1 MSDRPARILPTA
13 RVLVATGVLAGI
25 VALTLAPRTIAWPA
39 RTLLLDALAHLPAR
53 WTEVLLGGGPDLALN
68 IAFYVPLGM
77 ALAMLLPLR
86 WSPASVLVGAAVS
99 LGVETAQ
106 SVIPGRVP
114 DAGDVL
120 ANTAGALVGTILVVV
135 GRLLVRR

>member
-1 MSDRPARILPTA
+1 MSDHPAPSLTTA
-13 RVLVATGVLAGI
+13 RVLVAAAVLAT
-25 VALTLAPRTIAWPA
+25 VAGLTLAPRSIAWPA
-39 RTLLLDALAHLPAR
+39 RTLLLDALALLPPR
-53 WTEVLLGGGPDLALN
+53 WNNVLLGGDADTALN
-68 IAFYVPLGM
+68 VAFFVPLGM

-120 ANTAGALVGTILVVV
+120 ANTVGALVGTTLVVV